1 MFIAEMGAV
10 MGAGIHRISAQA
22 PTKLDTQPPNAPTYT
37 QAKCYVENKMS

>member
-1 MFIAEMGAV
+1 MGAV